1 MIIIFFLDDPLRL
14 TKLLQENKGKQFHCL
29 LTTYTLTMSI
39 RLFEEAAHASIYRK
53 FRPTY
58 PQKILELIS
67 DYIKTRTCGSFDL
80 AVDVACGSG
89 QSTFYLQE
97 TFKQCI
103 GVDISKAQVEQART
117 ACTEKEATNVS
128 FVEGSADKLPMND
141 GSVDVVTIAQAWHW
155 LEPEGFYKECKRV
168 LKPRGCVAVYG
179 YGQGHLMNKKSDVL
193 LQQFYSGTLRGY
205 WHDKRVHIDNQYGEV
220 VLPFKNT
227 ERHDFSMTKD
237 MSLDSYFGYVST
249 WSAYCKYCE
258 RNPGNSVLEELK
270 KEIEA
275 ILTSE
280 DGRNTDV
287 QVSFPVFLLL
297 GQNLN

>member
-1 MIIIFFLDDPLRL
+1 
-14 TKLLQENKGKQFHCL
+14 
-29 LTTYTLTMSI
+29 MSI

-58 PQKILELIS
+58 PQKILDLIS
-67 DYIKTRTCGSFDL
+67 DYVKTHACGSFDL

-89 QSTFYLQE
+89 QSTFYLQD

-117 ACTEKEATNVS
+117 AASEKEVINVS
-128 FVEGSADKLPMND
+128 FVEGSADKLPMKD
-141 GSVDVVTIAQAWHW
+141 ASVDVVSLAQAWHW

-179 YGQGHLMNKKSDVL
+179 YGQGHLMNKRSDTL
-193 LQQFYSGTLRGY
+193 LQQFYSGTLGGY
-205 WHDKRVHIDNQYGEV
+205 WHDRRTHIDNQYRGV

-227 ERHDFSMTKD
+227 KRHNFNMTKH
-237 MSLDSYFGYVST
+237 MSLDSYFGYVSS
-249 WSAYCKYCE
+249 WSAYCNYCE
-258 RNPGNSVLEELK
+258 NNPGNSVLEELK
-270 KEIEA
+270 EEIKN

-280 DGRNTDV
+280 DVGNTDI

-297 GQNLN
+297 GQN